1 MPSNPPTDKVVVDL
15 DRPRYDQ
22 STFWGRLRHFLDVT
36 DLRTVFTTQ
45 TKLDESLQL
54 LNDYKQKG
62 TPPVSL
68 EEAEKI
74 WQAKKIRDAIVHPD
88 TKENIILP
96 FRLSMFVPMNIVICL
111 GLLAPNPTIGSTI
124 FWQWVNQSY
133 NIMLNHANRNASN
146 EMPLSQI
153 AKSYGASILISCS
166 VAVGLGQFVKRSTS
180 FSPMIRTTIQKFV
193 PYTAVASAGVANVFL
208 MRFNEAQEGIT
219 VKDQYGK
226 ELGKSKN
233 AGLNALQQVAV
244 TRAVLPLPVLIFPP
258 IIMSWLEQR
267 KFMQGNPKLKTPAEL
282 VVISAMLWAGLP
294 LAIAL
299 FPQQSELSVKK
310 LEPQFHSLRDQNGK
324 PIEKVYFNKGL

>member
-1 MPSNPPTDKVVVDL
+1 
-15 DRPRYDQ
+15 
-22 STFWGRLRHFLDVT
+22 
-36 DLRTVFTTQ
+36 
-45 TKLDESLQL
+45 
-54 LNDYKQKG
+54 
-62 TPPVSL
+62 
-68 EEAEKI
+68 
-74 WQAKKIRDAIVHPD
+74 
-88 TKENIILP
+88 
-96 FRLSMFVPMNIVICL
+96 
-111 GLLAPNPTIGSTI
+111 
-124 FWQWVNQSY
+124 
-133 NIMLNHANRNASN
+133 
-146 EMPLSQI
+146 
-153 AKSYGASILISCS
+153 
-166 VAVGLGQFVKRSTS
+166 
-180 FSPMIRTTIQKFV
+180 
-193 PYTAVASAGVANVFL
+193 
-208 MRFNEAQEGIT
+208 